1 MMTET
6 AGWLQPVAARVP
18 ERTNGVPLRH
28 AFQRWINDR
37 YGHAGAS
44 EDPDRSQTACTAR
57 RHGRAVRVERLLLDG
72 ATEAAAARAE
82 GVSPRT
88 VRRHVKAIRVR
99 NKETRRKVRAYFKAL
114 LEAQRHGRIPSQ
126 PERQ

>member
-1 MMTET
+1 MQRIADN
-6 AGWLQPVAARVP
+6 AGVSK
-18 ERTNGVPLRH
+18 TTIC
-28 AFQRWINDR
+28 RWINDR

-44 EDPDRSQTACTAR
+44 EDPDRSQTACMAR
-57 RHGRAVRVERLLLDG
+57 RHGRAVRVERLLLAG

-99 NKETRRKVRAYFKAL
+99 NKETRRKVRAYFEAL
-114 LEAQRHGRIPSQ
+114 LEAQRNGRIPSQ